1 MVLKAISFALIGVVN
16 TAVDAVV
23 FFLAYRLLMS
33 SSLAAGAAAWV
44 IGLCHCGTPETAILV
59 AANTFSWFIAV
70 SGSYVMNSF
79 TTFAAESGRKLRIG
93 SYGMF
98 LASGMVGYVANTTTL
113 VVVAQFLPVWMAKGC
128 AILASFISN
137 FSMSH
142 FVVFRRRP
150 PPVEDVR

>member
-23 FFLAYRLLMS
+23 FFLAYRLLLS
-33 SSLAAGAAAWV
+33 SSLAAGAGWV
-44 IGLCHCGTPETAILV
+44 ISLCHCGTPETAILF

-98 LASGMVGYVANTTTL
+98 LASGMVGYVGNPTTL
-113 VVVAQFLPVWMAKGC
+113 VVVGDTLPG
-128 AILASFISN
+128 
-137 FSMSH
+137 
-142 FVVFRRRP
+142 
-150 PPVEDVR
+150 